1 VQKEIL
7 ENNPSLPIRV
17 YSIWFSMLPGDTPLA
32 FASAQKTMPDPRVAH
47 FWDGQ
52 KIAGRWFKE
61 NLTPDYPGRIMW
73 DAYYLYGP
81 EAQWKTLPGPLM
93 IWGRT
98 IMDKRQELLKESS
111 LLVRR

>member
-7 ENNPSLPIRV
+7 EKNPSLPIRV

-32 FASAQKTMPDPRVAH
+32 FPSAQKTMPDARVVH
-47 FWDGQ
+47 FWDGK

-61 NLTPDYPGRIMW
+61 NLIPDYPGKIMW

-81 EAQWKTLPGPLM
+81 EAEWKNIPGPLM
-93 IWGRT
+93 IWGRA

-111 LLVRR
+111 LLLR